1 MRELDLHDN
10 NLSYV
15 PHELGEVCPN
25 LQELNLNG
33 NPLVIDQF
41 ESNVDQIAKLENL
54 SSLYLQLTQ
63 ESQVDMILRKIPN
76 LEMLNGLEV
85 DRDELLNDQEDEEEV
100 YDEEQQPEEELDNN
114 VHSNE

>member
-1 MRELDLHDN
+1 M
-10 NLSYV
+10 
-15 PHELGEVCPN
+15 PQELGEVCPN

-100 YDEEQQPEEELDNN
+100 YDEEQQQEEEHDDN
-114 VHSNE
+114 VHSNEQIQIESI